1 MHFVTFISTFQNDIA
16 GKMLLLL
23 IYMYVKISTVILFF
37 IATDF
42 LKHSIHLLIH
52 FSTDIVLEV
61 SVVNVGYTIRQDRNS
76 F

>member
-1 MHFVTFISTFQNDIA
+1 
-16 GKMLLLL
+16 
-23 IYMYVKISTVILFF
+23 MYVKISTVILFF